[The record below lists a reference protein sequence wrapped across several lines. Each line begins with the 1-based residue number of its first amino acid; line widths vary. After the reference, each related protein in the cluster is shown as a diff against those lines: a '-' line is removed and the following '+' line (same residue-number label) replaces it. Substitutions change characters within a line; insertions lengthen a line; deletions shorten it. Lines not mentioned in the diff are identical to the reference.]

1 MKALLV
7 LSLVLIP
14 VPVLAFS
21 DGQQNA
27 EGQQKERLICRQVR
41 TNSSSSRMRP
51 QRTCLTRVQ
60 WRQRDD
66 ISTDDVEDTLAV
78 RTQEQATSTYTG
90 GLGSGPN

>member
-21 DGQQNA
+21 EGQQKA

-41 TNSSSSRMRP
+41 TNSSASRMRP
-51 QRTCLTRVQ
+51 QRVCATRVQ

-66 ISTDDVEDTLAV
+66 ISTDDAEASIAV
-78 RTQEQATSTYTG
+78 QSRNYSN
-90 GLGSGPN
+90 LPSGAAPQ

>member
-7 LSLVLIP
+7 LSLVLTP

-21 DGQQNA
+21 SSGERTTT

-41 TNSSSSRMRP
+41 MNSSSSRVRP
-51 QRTCLTRVQ
+51 QRVCATRVQ

-66 ISTDDVEDTLAV
+66 ISTDDAEDSLGVQTRAYSNLP
-78 RTQEQATSTYTG
+78 TPAT
-90 GLGSGPN
+90 PQ

>member
-21 DGQQNA
+21 DGQRNA

-41 TNSSSSRMRP
+41 MNSSSSRVRP
-51 QRTCLTRVQ
+51 QRVCATRLQ
-60 WRQRDD
+60 WRQRGD
-66 ISTDDVEDTLAV
+66 ISTDDAEDSLEVQTRAYSNVLPPP
-78 RTQEQATSTYTG
+78 TS
-90 GLGSGPN
+90 